1 VLSPDCRAALQNF
14 HCFIITHTAG
24 HSHSDT
30 GRELINFPCSR
41 YSATKRYLDQKRF
54 GKNKFYERLQLNG
67 SNLIEGYVKSLDDPA
82 IKAMVLDVLK
92 PHSPPLYIFAKFLAE
107 LDGLDEVDV
116 SLVEMDERTESLKV
130 VISGPS
136 IDYEV
141 LREHMGKQGAVIHS
155 VDQVIVENEGS

>member
-1 VLSPDCRAALQNF
+1 M
-14 HCFIITHTAG
+14 
-24 HSHSDT
+24 
-30 GRELINFPCSR
+30 
-41 YSATKRYLDQKRF
+41 
-54 GKNKFYERLQLNG
+54 
-67 SNLIEGYVKSLDDPA
+67 DDPA

>member
-1 VLSPDCRAALQNF
+1 M
-14 HCFIITHTAG
+14 
-24 HSHSDT
+24 
-30 GRELINFPCSR
+30 
-41 YSATKRYLDQKRF
+41 
-54 GKNKFYERLQLNG
+54 
-67 SNLIEGYVKSLDDPA
+67 DDPA
-82 IKAMVLDVLK
+82 IKAIVLDVLK
-92 PHSPPLYIFAKFLAE
+92 PHSPPLHIFATFLAE

-136 IDYEV
+136 IDYEA